1 MAAVGGAIMVALMWS
16 ASLPPQDHIFMD
28 NHVVYALVLLGIAVA
43 GAGNTLGLGKWW
55 TRTRLVGRFAWLS

>member
-1 MAAVGGAIMVALMWS
+1 MWS

-28 NHVVYALVLLGIAVA
+28 NHIVYALVLLGIAVV

-55 TRTRLVGRFAWLS
+55 AGTALVRRFAWLS